1 MRQLVVAILAPAPEI
16 LLHVICLIITHLIP
30 VQPTL
35 IVWGILEDVLGFVIH
50 NVSKETK
57 HVTIHL

>member
-16 LLHVICLIITHLIP
+16 LLHVICLIMTHLIL
-30 VQPTL
+30 VQPTI
-35 IVWGILEDVLGFVIH
+35 IVWGILEVVLGFVIH

-57 HVTIHL
+57 HAIIHM